1 MMNRT
6 KTFMLLAALTALL
19 LFMGQ
24 ALGGRAGLVFAMVF
38 AAAMNLGA
46 YWFSDKIVLRMYRA
60 QEIGPADSP
69 ELFGMVHNLVTR
81 AGLPMPKVYIIP
93 EDTPNAFATGRNPQR
108 SAVAV
113 TQGLL
118 RLLRRDE
125 LEGVIAHEL
134 AHIKNRDTL
143 IMAIAATIAGALGH
157 LAQMAMW
164 GAMLGRGHHGDDEE
178 SPGGALGMLAG
189 MIIAPIA
196 AMLIQM
202 AISRTREFVADETAA
217 RITGQPMSLGGALR
231 KIEQWAQKIP
241 MHQTNP
247 ATAHLFI
254 VNPLAGGGIAKLFS
268 THPPTSERVARLEAL
283 AMDNSRLMV

>member
-1 MMNRT
+1 MMMNRT

-19 LFMGQ
+19 MFMGQ
-24 ALGGRAGLVFAMVF
+24 ALGGRGGLIFAMVF

-69 ELFGMVHNLVTR
+69 ELFGMVNHLVTR

-118 RLLRRDE
+118 RLLKKDE

-143 IMAIAATIAGALGH
+143 IMAIAATFAGALGH
-157 LAQMAMW
+157 MAQMAMW
-164 GAMLGRGHHGDDEE
+164 GAMLGRGHDDDE
-178 SPGGALGMLAG
+178 SPGGALGALAG
-189 MIIAPIA
+189 MILAPIA
-196 AMLIQM
+196 AMMIQM
-202 AISRTREFVADETAA
+202 AISRTREFIADETAA
-217 RITGQPMSLGGALR
+217 RITAQPRSLGNALR
-231 KIEQWAQKIP
+231 KIEHWSKQVPI
-241 MHQTNP
+241 HQANP

-254 VNPLAGGGIAKLFS
+254 INPLHGGGMAKLFS
-268 THPPTSERVARLEAL
+268 THPPTAERIARLESL
-283 AMDNSRLMV
+283 AMDSSRLVA